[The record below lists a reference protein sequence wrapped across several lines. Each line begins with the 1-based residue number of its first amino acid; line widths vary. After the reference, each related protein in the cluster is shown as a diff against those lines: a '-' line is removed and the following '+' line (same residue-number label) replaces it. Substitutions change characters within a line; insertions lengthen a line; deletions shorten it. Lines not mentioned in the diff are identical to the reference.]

1 MQVKKI
7 YWIQQYWSGGNKGGY
22 KMKTEYEQPILEIVD
37 FETNDMI
44 AASGDYAG
52 IDFEDLI

>member
-1 MQVKKI
+1 MEI
-7 YWIQQYWSGGNKGGY
+7 YWIQQYMSGGIREVI
-22 KMKTEYEQPILEIVD
+22 KMKAEYEQPILEIVD